1 MRMVFMLILVVFG
14 GARFIESPT
23 TTAPAGPPIEIR
35 LDGGH
40 DEARE
45 LRIREIEAD
54 FPKMRRHRTSRFE
67 ILSDLGDD
75 VVASH
80 GQLLERTVHA
90 VHDFCEALGYQDIDD
105 LKRMSND
112 RHFVIAFGNRED
124 FVRFAGT
131 YDKVNALWLGGYFS
145 PGSGHLVYHSAADHP
160 NVRRVTSEIG
170 EADEL
175 SGALDPHHELRGE
188 IDRFVVRAD
197 ASVVVH
203 EATHMLLHQIDVAPA
218 TSMQPMW
225 LLEGLAGSFEPVE
238 ATRRFGPL
246 RRENGRTRDFRKLLE
261 DDEVPSLV
269 ELVSVAEFP
278 KEPRTINRHY
288 AASAALCSWLARHRP
303 KDFRRYI
310 DVAGADEFLVSG
322 ANSVGSVADAP
333 QIAGMPAP
341 RVIEAGS
348 TPGSSAESKRRR
360 LASFE
365 RIFGDLEEFERA
377 WLRSERVAASMPIAD
392 AELVESWD

>member
-1 MRMVFMLILVVFG
+1 MRMVFMLLLVAFG

-23 TTAPAGPPIEIR
+23 STAPAGPPIEIR
-35 LDGGH
+35 LNGGL
-40 DEARE
+40 DQARE
-45 LRIREIEAD
+45 LRIKEIQAD
-54 FPKMRRHRTSRFE
+54 FPAMRRHRTSRFE

-75 VVASH
+75 IVASH

-90 VHDFCEALGYQDIDD
+90 VHDFCEALGYRDIENV
-105 LKRMSND
+105 KRMSND
-112 RHFVIAFGNRED
+112 RHLVIAFGNRED
-124 FVRFAGT
+124 FVRFAGE
-131 YDKVNALWLGGYFS
+131 YDKINGLWLGGYFS
-145 PGSGHLVYHSAADHP
+145 PRPGHLVYHSAADHP

-170 EADEL
+170 EADE
-175 SGALDPHHELRGE
+175 SAGRLDPHRELRGE
-188 IDRFVVRAD
+188 IDRFVIRAD

-218 TSMQPMW
+218 TSLQPMW

-246 RRENGRTRDFRKLLE
+246 RRENGRTQDFRKLLE
-261 DDEVPSLV
+261 DDEVPALA

-278 KEPRTINRHY
+278 KEPRAINRHY

-303 KDFRRYI
+303 KEFRRYI
-310 DVAGADEFLVSG
+310 DVAGADEFMVS
-322 ANSVGSVADAP
+322 AADSVGSREDAP

-341 RVIEAGS
+341 RVSEAGS
-348 TPGSSAESKRRR
+348 TLRSSAVSKQRRI
-360 LASFE
+360 ATFE
-365 RIFGDLEEFERA
+365 RIFGDLEEFERV